1 MVQASDI
8 QVINTVTPQGDSTD
22 YTINFT
28 LVSDNFSIGSGRVMV
43 SEDNLNNV
51 TEKDKPQLILDILK
65 NYFGAIDYPDKVQVK
80 ITDSGINIF
89 AN

>member
-28 LVSDNFSIGSGRVMV
+28 LVTDTFSIGSGRIVV
-43 SEDNLNNV
+43 SEDDLANV
-51 TEKDKPQLILDILK
+51 TEKDKPQLILNILQK
-65 NYFGAIDYPDKVQVK
+65 SFTA
-80 ITDSGINIF
+80 TS
-89 AN
+89 